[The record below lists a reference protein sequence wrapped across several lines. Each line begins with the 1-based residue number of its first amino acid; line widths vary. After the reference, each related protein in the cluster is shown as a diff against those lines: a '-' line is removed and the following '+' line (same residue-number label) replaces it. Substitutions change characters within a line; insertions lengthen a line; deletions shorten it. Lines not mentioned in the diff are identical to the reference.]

1 MPPAV
6 TTPLV
11 SVEEYLRTSY
21 KPACEYI
28 DGELRQRPMPTSAH
42 ADVQSQIGTLVNTRF
57 PSFVGSTELTV
68 KLREN
73 KFLIPDVSV
82 RLRAGREI
90 PYPTKPIHLCVEI
103 MSSEDRFI
111 RVLGKCDEYLE
122 WGVPTTWIIDPENRR
137 AWQFEAWPPEE
148 IQSGGQ
154 LKAGE
159 IAIPVDD
166 IFKILDE

>member
-1 MPPAV
+1 MAPAV
-6 TTPLV
+6 TPPLV

-21 KPACEYI
+21 KPACEYR
-28 DGELRQRPMPTSAH
+28 DGVLHPKPMPTWKHGVIQGQLWSLIRSA
-42 ADVQSQIGTLVNTRF
+42 AKGF
-57 PSFVGSTELTV
+57 TV
-68 KLREN
+68 SSEASVRIN
-73 KFLIPDVSV
+73 PQTYLIPDLAVQ
-82 RLRAGREI
+82 RRTEFEG

-103 MSSEDRFI
+103 MSPEDRLVK
-111 RVLGKCDEYLE
+111 VLEKCNEYLE

-148 IQSGGQ
+148 IKSGGQ